1 MEKSMNLAWII
12 QSIVFDSIF
21 LFSVKC
27 VAYFNSHQSAY
38 FSLSSL
44 YFRIFTFHTALDTIF
59 ISLASILRQVEE
71 AGFTIA
77 MSKEMQLSREQA
89 EEFYEDHK
97 GKDYFDSLINNMT
110 RYVFY
115 RLIT

>member
-1 MEKSMNLAWII
+1 M
-12 QSIVFDSIF
+12 
-21 LFSVKC
+21 
-27 VAYFNSHQSAY
+27 
-38 FSLSSL
+38 
-44 YFRIFTFHTALDTIF
+44 
-59 ISLASILRQVEE
+59 EE

-115 RLIT
+115 KLIT